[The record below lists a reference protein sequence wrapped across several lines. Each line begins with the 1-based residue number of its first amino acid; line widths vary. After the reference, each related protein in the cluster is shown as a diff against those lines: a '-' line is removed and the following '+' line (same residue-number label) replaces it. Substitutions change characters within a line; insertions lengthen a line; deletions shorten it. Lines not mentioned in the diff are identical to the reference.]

1 MYNTKSKQDEFPV
14 SGFQL
19 VCFYYFRILYLK
31 VYSAA
36 CCHRLASMRER
47 LEIAKLKMK

>member
-1 MYNTKSKQDEFPV
+1 MYNTKSKQDE
-14 SGFQL
+14 SLILGIYL

-36 CCHRLASMRER
+36 CCHRLASIRER
-47 LEIAKLKMK
+47 LEMAKLKMK

>member
-1 MYNTKSKQDEFPV
+1 MYNTKSKQDDFPV

-19 VCFYYFRILYLK
+19 VYFYYFRILYLK

-36 CCHRLASMRER
+36 CCHRLASIRER
-47 LEIAKLKMK
+47 LEMAKLKMK